1 MAVRYRHHGVCLV
14 RSTTDPGDLD
24 LPCDL
29 DLSDPEAVETE
40 GRAWLA
46 KTWARGEVREAVA
59 VASPDLAARVAQ
71 LLARPEQASTRDLRR
86 AVVSLASYLL
96 RWQRRVTPFGLFAG
110 VLPTGT
116 GPASAV
122 LGSGYRAVARPAPEW
137 IAGLAGILEHDPA
150 LRDQL
155 TVTANAL
162 AAIRDG
168 RLVLARREQPAAKTA
183 GPEREA
189 SVRWTRPVQAAMQ
202 LAAAPVPLGVLADA
216 LTARFRAAPP
226 EAIRELLDGL
236 ADEGFLSTSL
246 QPPLTA
252 ENPLEF
258 LAGAL
263 RDAGAA
269 QAPGTAALL
278 QELEEISGLVA
289 AHNTCPGPADAAVIR
304 SAASARMAALAP
316 CGGSPLEMDIRL
328 DGKITLPAAVL
339 DEAAAAAGVLLRL
352 TTRPFGAMSWVEYQA
367 KFKQRYGPGALVPVR
382 ELVADSGLGYPD
394 SYLGAPPPRPAWR
407 MLTERDAAL
416 LALIQRAALDHSDEI
431 SLTRDDIA
439 ALTTGDHDAVVPP
452 PRCEVAFALHACS
465 ASAIGAGEFELRVTG
480 VARFPG
486 SLAGR
491 FTHLL
496 APAERDAI
504 AAAFGAGEEAD
515 VMAVQLSFPPRLP
528 RTEHVTRVAPLAGI
542 VLHLGEHPGGR
553 ETVSVDDL
561 AVTADAAQMYLVH
574 VPTGRRV
581 VPLIPHAL
589 EMTTHTPPLAR
600 FIAEVAGARCAEL
613 RPLDFGAARV
623 LTYVPRIRY
632 RKTILSAARWHLDRA
647 ALAASPGGNRD
658 ERLAAW
664 RRAWRV
670 PARVVLW
677 DGEQRLPLDLDL
689 ALDRQLLHS
698 YLNRKPRADLREDA
712 PAGADGWLGRPA
724 EIIIPATL
732 AVPHPRLLPTTATP
746 GAVHRPGTG
755 TVACARFTGNP
766 ARFDDL
772 IACLPELA
780 ARLDGLAQRWWL
792 RRYRDMIHPEVP
804 QHVAVYLRLA
814 GPDDFGRAAAE
825 AAAFA
830 AGLAER
836 GLPGTL
842 SFAPYYEQP
851 GRYGHGGALAA
862 AEQAWAADTTAAV
875 AQLAMAAA
883 GAPGQAVAAASMTRV
898 AAAFAPGPAAGYEA
912 LVRCLDQGSGPLD
925 RSCRD
930 LACSLADPAGG
941 LAALRALPGGDAVA
955 EAWDR
960 RDAALAR
967 YHEQLSAQ
975 RDPGTVL
982 RTLLHE
988 HHMRA
993 LGLDPVFEKQTGRL
1007 ARAAALRHL
1016 ALAGRP

>member
-1 MAVRYRHHGVCLV
+1 M
-14 RSTTDPGDLD
+14 
-24 LPCDL
+24 
-29 DLSDPEAVETE
+29 E
-40 GRAWLA
+40 
-46 KTWARGEVREAVA
+46 
-59 VASPDLAARVAQ
+59 
-71 LLARPEQASTRDLRR
+71 
-86 AVVSLASYLL
+86 
-96 RWQRRVTPFGLFAG
+96 
-110 VLPTGT
+110 
-116 GPASAV
+116 
-122 LGSGYRAVARPAPEW
+122 
-137 IAGLAGILEHDPA
+137 
-150 LRDQL
+150 
-155 TVTANAL
+155 
-162 AAIRDG
+162 
-168 RLVLARREQPAAKTA
+168 
-183 GPEREA
+183 
-189 SVRWTRPVQAAMQ
+189 
-202 LAAAPVPLGVLADA
+202 LAAAPVPLRVLADA
-216 LTARFRAAPP
+216 LTARFPSAPP
-226 EAIRELLDGL
+226 DAIRELLGGL
-236 ADEGFLSTSL
+236 AAEGFLSTSA

-252 ENPLEF
+252 GDPLKF
-258 LAGAL
+258 FRDAL

-269 QAPGTAALL
+269 RVPGSAAVLR
-278 QELEEISGLVA
+278 ELEEISALVT
-289 AHNTCPGPADAAVIR
+289 AHNTCARPADAVVIR

-316 CGGSPLEMDIRL
+316 CSGSPLEMDVRL
-328 DGKITLPAAVL
+328 DGKVTLPAAVL

-367 KFKQRYGPGALVPVR
+367 KFKHKYGPGALVPVR

-394 SYLGAPPPRPAWR
+394 GYLGAPPPRPAWR

-416 LALIQRAALDHSDEI
+416 LALIQRAALDGSDEI
-431 SLTRDDIA
+431 SLTRDDIR
-439 ALTTGDHDAVVPP
+439 ALTTGDHDTVVPP
-452 PRCEVAFALHACS
+452 PRCEVAFALHARS
-465 ASAIGAGEFELRVTG
+465 AGAVDAGEFELRVTG
-480 VARFPG
+480 VGRVPG

-504 AAAFGAGEEAD
+504 AAAFRAGGEAGT
-515 VMAVQLSFPPRLP
+515 MAVQLSFPPRLP
-528 RTEHVTRVAPLAGI
+528 RSEHVTRVALPPGTT
-542 VLHLGEHPGGR
+542 VLHLGEHPGDG

-581 VPLIPHAL
+581 APFIPHAL

-623 LTYVPRIRY
+623 LPYVPRIRY

-647 ALAASPGGNRD
+647 TLAASPGGSRD
-658 ERLAAW
+658 EQLAAW

-698 YLNRKPRADLREDA
+698 HLDREPRADLRGDA
-712 PAGADGWLGRPA
+712 PEGADGWLGRPA
-724 EIIIPATL
+724 EIIIPMTL
-732 AVPHPRLLPTTATP
+732 TAPRPRPLPVTAAP
-746 GAVHRPGTG
+746 GTVHRPGTG

-772 IACLPELA
+772 IARLPELA

-804 QHVAVYLRLA
+804 QHVAMYLRLT

-830 AGLAER
+830 DGLAGR

-842 SFAPYYEQP
+842 SFTPYYEQP
-851 GRYGHGGALAA
+851 GRYGHSEALAA
-862 AEQAWAADTTAAV
+862 AEQAWTADTAAAV
-875 AQLAMAAA
+875 AQLAMGAA
-883 GAPGQAVAAASMTRV
+883 GTPGQAVAAASMTRI
-898 AAAFAPGPAAGYEA
+898 AAAFAPGAAAGHQA
-912 LVRCLDQGSGPLD
+912 LVKCLDQGRGPLD

-930 LACSLADPAGG
+930 LACAIADPAGG
-941 LAALRALPGGDAVA
+941 LAALHALPGGKAVA
-955 EAWDR
+955 QAWDR
-960 RDAALAR
+960 RDTALAGYR
-967 YHEQLSAQ
+967 EQLSAQ

-993 LGLDPVFEKQTGRL
+993 LGLDPAFEMQTGRL
-1007 ARAAALRHL
+1007 ARAAALRCL
-1016 ALAGRP
+1016 ALAGRL

>member
-1 MAVRYRHHGVCLV
+1 MTVRYRHHGVCLV

-24 LPCDL
+24 LPHDL
-29 DLSDPEAVETE
+29 DLSDLEAAGAE
-40 GRAWLA
+40 GRA
-46 KTWARGEVREAVA
+46 KTWARGEVREALA

-71 LLARPEQASTRDLRR
+71 LLASPGHGSTRDLRR
-86 AVVSLASYLL
+86 AVDSLASYLL

-110 VLPTGT
+110 VLPAGT
-116 GPASAV
+116 GPASATIAA
-122 LGSGYRAVARPAPEW
+122 GYRAVARPAPEW
-137 IAGLAGILEHDPA
+137 IAAMAGGLGRDPA
-150 LRDQL
+150 LRERL

-162 AAIRDG
+162 SAVRDG
-168 RLVLARREQPAAKTA
+168 RLVLARREAPDARTA

-189 SVRWTRPVQAAMQ
+189 SARWSRPVQAAMQ
-202 LAAAPVPLGVLADA
+202 MAASPVPWGVLSDALAA
-216 LTARFRAAPP
+216 RFPSAPP
-226 EAIRELLDGL
+226 EMIRELLDGL
-236 ADEGFLSTSL
+236 AGEGFLLTGL

-252 ENPLEF
+252 EDPLEF
-258 LAGAL
+258 LRDALRSAGA
-263 RDAGAA
+263 GQA
-269 QAPGTAALL
+269 QGTAAVLR
-278 QELEEISGLVA
+278 ELDEIIGLVT
-289 AHNTCPGPADAAVIR
+289 AHNACTRPSDAAVIR
-304 SAASARMAALAP
+304 SDASARMAALAP
-316 CGGSPLEMDIRL
+316 CSGSPVEVDVRLE
-328 DGKITLPAAVL
+328 GNVTLPAAVL

-367 KFKQRYGPGALVPVR
+367 RFKERYGPGALVPVA

-394 SYLGAPPPRPAWR
+394 GYLGAPPPRPAWR

-416 LALIQRAALDHSDEI
+416 LALIQRAALDGSDEI

-452 PRCEVAFALHACS
+452 PRCEVAFALHARS
-465 ASAIGAGEFELRVTG
+465 ASAVSAGEFELRVTG
-480 VARFPG
+480 VGRFPG

-496 APAERDAI
+496 TPAERDAI

-515 VMAVQLSFPPRLP
+515 VLAVHLSFPPRLP
-528 RTEHVTRVAPLAGI
+528 RAEHMTRAAPLAGA
-542 VLHLGEHPGGR
+542 VLHLGEHPGGGK
-553 ETVSVDDL
+553 TISADDL

-581 VPLIPHAL
+581 APRIPHAL

-600 FIAEVAGARCAEL
+600 FIAEVASARCAEL

-623 LTYVPRIRY
+623 LPYVPRIRY

-647 ALAASPGGNRD
+647 ALAASPGPGPD

-677 DGEQRLPLDLDL
+677 HGEQRLPLDLDL
-689 ALDRQLLHS
+689 ALDRQLLHAH
-698 YLNRKPRADLREDA
+698 LDRQQRADLREDA
-712 PAGADGWLGRPA
+712 PEGADGWLGRPA
-724 EIIIPATL
+724 EIIVPMTL
-732 AVPHPRLLPTTATP
+732 ATPHPRPLPTTTRT
-746 GAVHRPGTG
+746 GAAHRPGTG
-755 TVACARFTGNP
+755 TVACAQLTGNP
-766 ARFDDL
+766 ARFDAI
-772 IACLPELA
+772 IARLPELA

-792 RRYRDMIHPEVP
+792 RRYRDMIHPEIP
-804 QHVAVYLRLA
+804 QHVAMYLRLT

-825 AAAFA
+825 IAAFA
-830 AGLAER
+830 AGLEER

-842 SFAPYYEQP
+842 SFAPCYEQP

-862 AEQAWAADTTAAV
+862 AEQVWAADTAAGV

-883 GAPGQAVAAASMTRV
+883 GAPGQAVAAASMTRI
-898 AAAFAPGPAAGYEA
+898 AAAFAPGPAAGYHA

-941 LAALRALPGGDAVA
+941 LAALRALPGGDSVA
-955 EAWDR
+955 EAWGR
-960 RDAALAR
+960 RDTALAG
-967 YHEQLSAQ
+967 YHEELSAQ

-993 LGLDPVFEKQTGRL
+993 LGLDPAFEKQTGRL
-1007 ARAAALRHL
+1007 ARAAALRRL
-1016 ALAGRP
+1016 ALAGRL

>member
-24 LPCDL
+24 LPRDL
-29 DLSDPEAVETE
+29 DLSDPEAVEAE
-40 GRAWLA
+40 GREWLA
-46 KTWARGEVREAVA
+46 KTWACGEVREAVA

-71 LLARPEQASTRDLRR
+71 LLARPDHAGTRDLRR

-110 VLPTGT
+110 VLPADT
-116 GPASAV
+116 GPASAL

-137 IAGLAGILEHDPA
+137 ISGLAAVLERDPA

-162 AAIRDG
+162 SAVRDG
-168 RLVLARREQPAAKTA
+168 RLVLARREPPAARTA

-216 LTARFRAAPP
+216 LTARFPSAPP

-236 ADEGFLSTSL
+236 AAEGFLSSSL
-246 QPPLTA
+246 QPPMIA

-258 LAGAL
+258 LRDAL
-263 RDAGAA
+263 REAGAA
-269 QAPGTAALL
+269 QVPGTAALL
-278 QELEEISGLVA
+278 QEIEEISGLVA
-289 AHNTCPGPADAAVIR
+289 AHNACPRPTDAAAIR
-304 SAASARMAALAP
+304 SAVSARMAALAP
-316 CGGSPLEMDIRL
+316 AVGSPLEMDVRL

-339 DEAAAAAGVLLRL
+339 DEAAAAAAVLLRL

-394 SYLGAPPPRPAWR
+394 GYLGAPPPRPAWR

-416 LALIQRAALDHSDEI
+416 LALIQRSALDGSDEI
-431 SLTRDDIA
+431 SLTRRDIA

-452 PRCEVAFALHACS
+452 PRCEVAFALHART

-496 APAERDAI
+496 IPAERDAI
-504 AAAFGAGEEAD
+504 TAAFEASEEAD

-528 RTEHVTRVAPLAGI
+528 RTEHVTRVAPLTGT
-542 VLHLGEHPGGR
+542 VLHLGEHPGRG
-553 ETVSVDDL
+553 ETISVDDL

-581 VPLIPHAL
+581 VPFIPHAL

-623 LTYVPRIRY
+623 LPYVPRIRY

-647 ALAASPGGNRD
+647 ALAASPGGSRD
-658 ERLAAW
+658 ERLASW

-677 DGEQRLPLDLDL
+677 DGEQRLPLNLDL

-698 YLNRKPRADLREDA
+698 HLNRKPRADLREDT
-712 PAGADGWLGRPA
+712 PEGTDGWLGRPA

-732 AVPHPRLLPTTATP
+732 AVPHPRLLPATA
-746 GAVHRPGTG
+746 RPGSAHWPGTA
-755 TVACARFTGNP
+755 TVACAQFTGNP

-772 IACLPELA
+772 IARLPELA
-780 ARLDGLAQRWWL
+780 ARLDGLARRWWL

-804 QHVAVYLRLA
+804 QHVAVYLRLT

-825 AAAFA
+825 TAAFA
-830 AGLAER
+830 SGLAQI

-862 AEQAWAADTTAAV
+862 AEQTWAADTTAAV
-875 AQLAMAAA
+875 AQLAMASA
-883 GAPGQAVAAASMTRV
+883 GAPGQAVAAASMTRI
-898 AAAFAPGPAAGYEA
+898 AAAFAPGPAAGHQA

-925 RSCRD
+925 RPCRD
-930 LACSLADPAGG
+930 LACGLADPAAG

-955 EAWDR
+955 EAWDS

-967 YHEQLSAQ
+967 YREQLSAQ

-993 LGLDPVFEKQTGRL
+993 LGLDPAFEKQTGRL
-1007 ARAAALRHL
+1007 ARAAALRCL
-1016 ALAGRP
+1016 ALAGQP

>member
-24 LPCDL
+24 LPRDL

-46 KTWARGEVREAVA
+46 RTWARGDVREAIA
-59 VASPDLAARVAQ
+59 VSSPDLAARVAQ
-71 LLARPEQASTRDLRR
+71 LLARTENASTRDLRR

-110 VLPTGT
+110 VLPAGT
-116 GPASAV
+116 GPASAL
-122 LGSGYRAVARPAPEW
+122 LGSGYRTVARSAPEW
-137 IAGLAGILEHDPA
+137 IAGLADVLERDPA
-150 LRDQL
+150 LRSQL

-162 AAIRDG
+162 SAVRDG
-168 RLVLARREQPAAKTA
+168 RLVLARREPPAARTA
-183 GPEREA
+183 GPKSEA

-216 LTARFRAAPP
+216 LTARFPAAPP
-226 EAIRELLDGL
+226 KTIRELLDGL
-236 ADEGFLSTSL
+236 AAEGFLSTSL

-252 ENPLEF
+252 EDPLEF
-258 LAGAL
+258 LREASAGQ
-263 RDAGAA
+263 DV
-269 QAPGTAALL
+269 PGTAAALR
-278 QELEEISGLVA
+278 ELEEIIRLVA
-289 AHNTCPGPADAAVIR
+289 AHNACPGPADAAVIR
-304 SAASARMAALAP
+304 SAVSARMMALAP
-316 CGGSPLEMDIRL
+316 CTGSPLEVDVRL
-328 DGKITLPAAVL
+328 EGKVTLPAAVL

-367 KFKQRYGPGALVPVR
+367 RFKQRYGPGALVPVR

-394 SYLGAPPPRPAWR
+394 GYLGAPPPRPAWR

-416 LALIQRAALDHSDEI
+416 LALIQRAALDGSDEI
-431 SLTRDDIA
+431 SLTRRDIA

-452 PRCEVAFALHACS
+452 PRCEVAFALHATS

-496 APAERDAI
+496 TLGERHAI
-504 AAAFGAGEEAD
+504 TAAFEAGEEAGT
-515 VMAVQLSFPPRLP
+515 MAVQLSFPPRLP
-528 RTEHVTRVAPLAGI
+528 RTEHVTRVAPLAGT
-542 VLHLGEHPGGR
+542 VLHLGEHPGGG

-581 VPLIPHAL
+581 VPFIPHAL

-600 FIAEVAGARCAEL
+600 FVAEVAGARCAEL

-623 LTYVPRIRY
+623 LPYVPRIRY
-632 RKTILSAARWHLDRA
+632 RKTILSSARWHLDRA
-647 ALAASPGGNRD
+647 ALAASPGASRD

-698 YLNRKPRADLREDA
+698 HFDRKPRADLREDA
-712 PAGADGWLGRPA
+712 PEGTDGWLGRPA
-724 EIIIPATL
+724 EIIIPMTL
-732 AVPHPRLLPTTATP
+732 AVPHPRPLPATDRH

-755 TVACARFTGNP
+755 TVACAQFTGNP

-772 IACLPELA
+772 IARLPELA
-780 ARLDGLAQRWWL
+780 ARLDGLARRWWL

-804 QHVAVYLRLA
+804 QHVAVYLCLT

-825 AAAFA
+825 TAAFA
-830 AGLAER
+830 SDLAQV

-883 GAPGQAVAAASMTRV
+883 GAPGQAVAAASMTRI
-898 AAAFAPGPAAGYEA
+898 AAAFAPSPTAGRQA
-912 LVRCLDQGSGPLD
+912 LVRCLDQGSGQLD
-925 RSCRD
+925 RPCRD
-930 LACSLADPAGG
+930 LACGLADPAAG
-941 LAALRALPGGDAVA
+941 LSALRALPGGDAVA
-955 EAWDR
+955 EAWDS
-960 RDAALAR
+960 RDVALAR
-967 YHEQLSAQ
+967 YHEKLSLQ
-975 RDPGTVL
+975 RDPGTML

-993 LGLDPVFEKQTGRL
+993 LGLDPAFEKQTGRL
-1007 ARAAALRHL
+1007 ARAAALRCL
-1016 ALAGRP
+1016 ALAGQP